1 MSEKTPGS
9 ASGNGRDLELVPFDF
24 APRTRVVY
32 GEGALVQL
40 GPRVRELGGS
50 RVLVV
55 TDPGL
60 EAAGHPTR
68 ALASLVH
75 ADLKA
80 FVFDGV
86 EENPTTEHVE
96 RGLAAAT
103 EHRIDFLVAIGG
115 GSAMDCAKGINFL
128 FTNGGRM
135 HDYVGIGKAS
145 KPMLPSLAIPTTA
158 GTGSEAQSFALIA
171 DPGTHAKMACGDP
184 KVAFRAAILDPQVT
198 VSQPPRVTAL
208 TAIDAISHSIETFV
222 CNRRN
227 AVSRMYSAAAW
238 RLLNSNIET
247 VLRNPANLE
256 ARGAMQIGAHF
267 AGAAIENS
275 MLGACHACAN
285 PLTAHYGLTHGLAI
299 GIMLPHI
306 IRFNAPMAQESY
318 ALLLGNGA
326 ADAGAG
332 DSLAE
337 RIHAL
342 LRTAGLP
349 TTLSACGIPASVLPE
364 LADEAIGQWTVRFNP
379 RPVSRADLLHIY
391 EMAS

>member
-1 MSEKTPGS
+1 MTDRTHGS
-9 ASGNGRDLELVPFDF
+9 GGGNGYDLELAPFDF
-24 APRTRVVY
+24 TSRTRVIY
-32 GEGALVQL
+32 GAGSLAQL

-50 RVLVV
+50 RVLLV

-68 ALASLVH
+68 ALASLTD
-75 ADLKA
+75 ADLTA

-96 RGLAAAT
+96 RGLAVAT

-145 KPMLPSLAIPTTA
+145 KPMLPSLGIPTTA
-158 GTGSEAQSFALIA
+158 GTGSEAQSFSLVA
-171 DPGTHAKMACGDP
+171 DPSTHAKMACGDP
-184 KVAFRAAILDPQVT
+184 KAAFRAAILDPEVT

-238 RLLNSNIET
+238 RLLNKNIET
-247 VLRNPANLE
+247 VLRDPADLA

-275 MLGACHACAN
+275 MLGACHSCAN

-299 GIMLPHI
+299 GIMLPYV
-306 IRFNAPMAQESY
+306 IRFNAPVAAESY
-318 ALLLGNGA
+318 AILLGNGA
-326 ADAGAG
+326 AEAAAA

-337 RIHAL
+337 RIQTL
-342 LRTAGLP
+342 LRTAALP
-349 TTLSACGIPASVLPE
+349 TSLSACGIPRSVLPV
-364 LADEAIGQWTVRFNP
+364 LADEAVEQWTARFNP
-379 RPVSRADLLHIY
+379 RPVSRADLLRLY

>member
-1 MSEKTPGS
+1 MTDRIHG
-9 ASGNGRDLELVPFDF
+9 SGNGHDLELAPFDF
-24 APRTRVVY
+24 TPKTRVIY
-32 GEGALVQL
+32 GQGTLAQL
-40 GPRVRELGGS
+40 GRRVRELGGS

-68 ALASLVH
+68 ALASL
-75 ADLKA
+75 AEANLQA

-96 RGLAAAT
+96 RGLAVAS

-135 HDYVGIGKAS
+135 QDYVGIGKAF
-145 KPMLPSLAIPTTA
+145 KTMLPSLSVPTTA
-158 GTGSEAQSFALIA
+158 GTGSEAQSFALVA
-171 DPGTHAKMACGDP
+171 DPRTHAKMACGDP
-184 KVAFRAAILDPQVT
+184 KAAFRAAILDPEVT

-208 TAIDAISHSIETFV
+208 TAIDAISHSIESFV
-222 CNRRN
+222 CTRRN
-227 AVSRMYSAAAW
+227 AVSRMYAAAAW
-238 RLLNSNIET
+238 RLLNRNIET
-247 VLRNPANLE
+247 VLRNPADLG

-299 GIMLPHI
+299 GILLPHT
-306 IRFNAPMAQESY
+306 IRFNAPVAAEDY

-326 ADAGAG
+326 AEAIAG

-337 RIHAL
+337 RVQAL
-342 LRTAGLP
+342 LGAAGLP
-349 TTLSACGIPASVLPE
+349 TTLSACGIPRNILPD
-364 LADEAIGQWTVRFNP
+364 LADEAITQWTAGFNP
-379 RPVSRADLLHIY
+379 RPVNRADLLRIY
-391 EMAS
+391 EMAT

>member
-1 MSEKTPGS
+1 MTDRAHGK
-9 ASGNGRDLELVPFDF
+9 AAGNGLELELAPFDF
-24 APRTRVVY
+24 RPRTRVIY
-32 GEGALVQL
+32 GQGTLAQL
-40 GPRVRELGGS
+40 GQCVRELGGS

-68 ALASLVH
+68 ALASLAEANVT
-75 ADLKA
+75 A

-86 EENPTTEHVE
+86 EENPTTVHVE
-96 RGLAAAT
+96 RGLAVAT

-135 HDYVGIGKAS
+135 QDYLGIGKAS
-145 KPMLPSLAIPTTA
+145 KPMLPSLGIPSTA
-158 GTGSEAQSFALIA
+158 GTGSEAQSFSLIA
-171 DPGTHAKMACGDP
+171 DPSTHAKMACGDP
-184 KVAFRAAILDPQVT
+184 KAAFRAAILDPQVT

-275 MLGACHACAN
+275 MLGACHSCAN

-306 IRFNAPMAQESY
+306 IRFNGPVASRDY

-326 ADAGAG
+326 AESGAA

-337 RIHAL
+337 RIQSL
-342 LRTAGLP
+342 LGAAGLP
-349 TTLSACGIPASVLPE
+349 TTLSACGIPRSVLPD
-364 LADEAIGQWTVRFNP
+364 LADEAIEQWTARFNP
-379 RPVSRADLLHIY
+379 RPVSRADLLRVY

>member
-1 MSEKTPGS
+1 MIDRTDGS
-9 ASGNGRDLELVPFDF
+9 RGKNGHDLELAPFDF
-24 APRTRVVY
+24 TSKTRVIY
-32 GEGALVQL
+32 GAGSLAQL
-40 GPRVRELGGS
+40 GPRVRELGGR

-68 ALASLVH
+68 ALASL
-75 ADLKA
+75 AEAKLDS

-86 EENPTTEHVE
+86 EENPTTEHVA
-96 RGLAAAT
+96 RGLAVAV
-103 EHRIDFLVAIGG
+103 EHCIDFIVAIGG

-145 KPMLPSLAIPTTA
+145 KPMLPSVGIPSTA
-158 GTGSEAQSFALIA
+158 GTGSEAQSFSLVA
-171 DPGTHAKMACGDP
+171 DPSTHAKMACGDP
-184 KVAFRAAILDPQVT
+184 KAAFRAAILDPEVT
-198 VSQPPRVTAL
+198 VSQPLRVTAL

-238 RLLNSNIET
+238 RLLNKNIDT
-247 VLRNPANLE
+247 VLRDPADLP

-275 MLGACHACAN
+275 MLGACHSCAN

-299 GIMLPHI
+299 GIMLPYV
-306 IRFNAPMAQESY
+306 IRFNAPVAAESY
-318 ALLLGNGA
+318 AILLGNGA
-326 ADAGAG
+326 AEAVAA

-337 RIHAL
+337 RIQAL
-342 LRTAGLP
+342 LKIAGLP
-349 TTLSACGIPASVLPE
+349 TSLGACGIPRNVLPL
-364 LADEAIGQWTVRFNP
+364 LADEAIEQWTARFNP
-379 RPVSRADLLHIY
+379 RPVTRADLLGLY